1 MAASDSS
8 EQLHQLRSQL
18 DALEQERK
26 ARAASAEAALA
37 AAPDPAS
44 PDTESA
50 LNIPEEL
57 TDWLTDDGEIDA
69 EAILERLKDS
79 TSRWLEGL
87 DEDLKD
93 TKPSTILLVFGL
105 GVMVGRLSK

>member
-50 LNIPEEL
+50 LNIPAVFSSFKS
-57 TDWLTDDGEIDA
+57 TDQAWFCLPISTTVISQTWKKKEI
-69 EAILERLKDS
+69 
-79 TSRWLEGL
+79 
-87 DEDLKD
+87 
-93 TKPSTILLVFGL
+93 
-105 GVMVGRLSK
+105 